1 MCVKVDIAA
10 RHGAVGIIIYS
21 DPKDYTWPEE
31 DSRVFPDTIWLP
43 PTAAQRGTIYT
54 GDGDPLT
61 PGYPATGQSAPWE
74 RLLGRGRNSS
84 PSKRLQF

>member
-1 MCVKVDIAA
+1 MQVDIAA

-21 DPKDYTWPEE
+21 DPKDYTWPQE
-31 DSRVFPDTIWLP
+31 DSRVYPDTIWLP

-61 PGYPATGQSAPWE
+61 PGYPAIG
-74 RLLGRGRNSS
+74 G
-84 PSKRLQF
+84 

>member
-1 MCVKVDIAA
+1 MPRICVQVDIAA
-10 RHGAVGIIIYS
+10 RHGARGIIIYS
-21 DPKDYTWPEE
+21 DPADYTWPEE

-61 PGYPATGQSAPWE
+61 PGYPSIRTCVRACV
-74 RLLGRGRNSS
+74 RVCNVN
-84 PSKRLQF
+84 